1 MKFNSTFIALS
12 VSALIFS
19 GMANAAI
26 TGTSSAEMTFVST
39 VTSGTCSTVATN
51 GAGAT
56 TTEIAFGTV
65 YKSDLVKKS
74 RVEPLKINFSNC
86 SGVTKAQVT
95 AVPGAIYGCS
105 GPNGDGDSYGAKYG
119 TGFEVWSG
127 AVDTGVLLS
136 CNKTAAPQDVTISE
150 GVGEFPVNT
159 RIVIGKDYTAA
170 DLGAGMIA
178 SQVSFV
184 ITYP

>member
-12 VSALIFS
+12 VSALLFS

-39 VTSGTCSTVATN
+39 VTSGTCTTVTTD
-51 GAGAT
+51 GAGAST
-56 TTEIAFGTV
+56 SEIKFGTV

-74 RVEPLKINFSNC
+74 RVEPMSIIFSNC

-105 GPNGDGDSYGAKYG
+105 GPNGDGDSYGAKYS

-127 AVDTGVLLS
+127 AVDSGVLLS
-136 CNKTAAPQDVTISE
+136 CNKTAAPQDVTISG

-170 DLGAGMIA
+170 DLGAGVIT